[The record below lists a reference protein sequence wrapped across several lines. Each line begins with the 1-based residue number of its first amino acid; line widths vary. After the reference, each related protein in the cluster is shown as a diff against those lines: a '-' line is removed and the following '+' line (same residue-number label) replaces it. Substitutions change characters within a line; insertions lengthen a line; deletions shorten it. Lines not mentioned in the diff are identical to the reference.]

1 MNKEQLKSAIDSNDM
16 EAVKELFARY
26 LSGKQ
31 VFIVWDID
39 DVLTRADDLGKAV
52 TEKQAVEI
60 LALCED
66 RLDCNYGFTWE
77 LIDFCTDS
85 IID

>member
-1 MNKEQLKSAIDSNDM
+1 MDKEQLRAAIDSNDM

-31 VFIVWDID
+31 VFLVWDID
-39 DVLTRADDLGKAV
+39 DVLERANEVGKAV

-60 LALCED
+60 LDLCEN
-66 RLDCNYGFTWE
+66 RHDCNYGFTWE
-77 LIDFCTDS
+77 LLDFCTDF

>member
-1 MNKEQLKSAIDSNDM
+1 MDKEQLRAAIESNDM

-39 DVLTRADDLGKAV
+39 DVLERANEFGKAV
-52 TEKQAVEI
+52 TEKQARDI

-66 RLDCNYGFTWE
+66 RHDCNYGISWD
-77 LIDFCTDS
+77 LIDFCTYS